1 MAQRIFL
8 AFFALALTQAC
19 EPASPLVD
27 TSGVQVA
34 AKADVAACKPVSIL
48 TTTTGVTGTIAQDKA
63 MELARNETKSMARE
77 AGANTI
83 VFQNG
88 GPGSEDLFVRAEAY
102 VC

>member
-1 MAQRIFL
+1 MKRRSVLIV
-8 AFFALALTQAC
+8 FAAMLVQAC

-27 TSGVQVA
+27 TSGVRVA
-34 AKADVAACKPVSIL
+34 TAEGVAACKPVSIL
-48 TTTTGVTGTIAQDKA
+48 TTTTGVTGSIAQDKA

-83 VFQNG
+83 VYENG
-88 GPGSEDLFVRAEAY
+88 GPGSDDLFVRAAAY